1 MTLTDLDDAIR
12 TLRPACVRWA
22 ARLDLDA
29 AEDIAQEAL
38 LALARR
44 REDVPR
50 DAASAWLY
58 EAIRRIGADHRR
70 RIARRRE
77 DPTAQPDVASPQPD
91 PEDTLVSAQLSAA
104 VQEALARVPA
114 SRREVLVEVVA
125 EGASPTE
132 LGREQGVAASTLRT
146 RALADA
152 DAVRDVLHRQRV
164 AEKRRTGGHAS
175 WALLPLLDV
184 RAGRKAVALLGTT
197 AAVAVAG
204 GASLHIPQL
213 NPTPEERPTAVLA
226 LDTVRPVTPL
236 PAAVRGVQQPVSV
249 PYKFAPRSQH
259 DASRHFAAQRFGR

>member
-58 EAIRRIGADHRR
+58 EAVRRIGADHRR
-70 RIARRRE
+70 RVARRRE
-77 DPTAQPDVASPQPD
+77 DPTAAPDVASPQPD
-91 PEDTLVSAQLSAA
+91 PEDTLVSAQLSTA

-132 LGREQGVAASTLRT
+132 LGREQGVAPSTLRT

-152 DAVRDVLHRQRV
+152 EAVREELHRQRV

-175 WALLPLLDV
+175 WALLPFMDV
-184 RAGRKAVALLGTT
+184 RAGRKALALLGAT
-197 AAVAVAG
+197 AAVVAAG
-204 GASLHIPQL
+204 GARLHIPPL
-213 NPTPEERPTAVLA
+213 NPTPEERPAPILA
-226 LDTVRPVTPL
+226 LDTVRPITPL
-236 PAAVRGVQQPVSV
+236 PAAVRAEGQPVSNA
-249 PYKFAPRSQH
+249 YKFAPRARH
-259 DASRHFAAQRFGR
+259 DAARHFVAVRFGR